1 MVVGKGCSSSSCG
14 GGLGIRE
21 GGGGGLVVMVV
32 VVVVVWRRFLGTV
45 QVTAGRSCF
54 LGWVD
59 RQFYPSASLLI
70 GIWTH
75 TCIHTSFSNSCCCCW
90 EGKQQIEDFFFCC

>member
-1 MVVGKGCSSSSCG
+1 MGKGCSSSSCG

-45 QVTAGRSCF
+45 QVTVQVTAGRSCF

-70 GIWTH
+70 
-75 TCIHTSFSNSCCCCW
+75 
-90 EGKQQIEDFFFCC
+90 

>member
-1 MVVGKGCSSSSCG
+1 MGKGCSSSSCG

-32 VVVVVWRRFLGTV
+32 VVVVVWRFLGTV
-45 QVTAGRSCF
+45 QVTAGRSGF

-70 GIWTH
+70 
-75 TCIHTSFSNSCCCCW
+75 
-90 EGKQQIEDFFFCC
+90 